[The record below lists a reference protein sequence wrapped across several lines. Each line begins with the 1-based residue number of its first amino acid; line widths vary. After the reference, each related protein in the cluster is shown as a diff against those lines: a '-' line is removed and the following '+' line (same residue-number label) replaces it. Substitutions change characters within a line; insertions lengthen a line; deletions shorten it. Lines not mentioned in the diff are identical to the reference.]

1 MTCCGLS
8 GLRQNHGGS
17 RVIEMRRTQLS
28 FGDGLIAEEVS
39 DLREGW
45 MTHADAVLA
54 DEDII
59 AAVYEAL
66 AKRHP
71 KSRCRGRRGAPADV
85 VLRLLILKHI
95 RNWSYEV
102 LEREV
107 RANLV
112 YRDFTRVGAAKMP
125 DAKTMGR
132 WGLVLGPQVLKQ
144 IHERMVKI
152 ARDKSIAAGRRMRVD
167 TTVVETDIHHPTD
180 STLLGDGVRV
190 LTRIMRTITKIAG
203 AIGTKLR
210 DRSRG
215 VKFRLLEIGRVTR
228 AKGSI
233 DQDKLKRRYGQLLDA
248 TSRVVGQA
256 KRFCVEISQGVKR
269 ATSVLKQLALE
280 GLRQELDEMTSRVRQ
295 VMKQT
300 RARIFRGNTRSE
312 GKLLSLFEPS
322 TEVIRKGKAGKPNE
336 FGKMVKLQEA
346 ENQIITDYE
355 VYARRPYDSDLL
367 VAAIETHQALLGR
380 APRLVAADA
389 AFYSAKNEAAAKAK
403 GVKRVCIP
411 DRSTKS
417 PERKREQRKRWF
429 RNGQKWRTGCEGR
442 ISVVKRRHGLDRCR
456 YKGYVGM
463 NRWVGLGVIADNVIN
478 IGRALEKQALP

>member
-1 MTCCGLS
+1 MICCARN
-8 GLRQNHGGS
+8 GLRQNRGRS
-17 RVIEMRRTQLS
+17 SMIEMRRKQLS

-39 DLREGW
+39 DLHEDW
-45 MTHADAVLA
+45 MKHADVVLA
-54 DEDII
+54 DEEIV
-59 AAVYEAL
+59 ATVYEAL

-85 VLRLLILKHI
+85 VLRLLTLKHI
-95 RNWSYEV
+95 RNWSYEE

-112 YRDFTRVGAAKMP
+112 YRDFTHVGGGKMP

-144 IHERMVKI
+144 IHERIVKI
-152 ARDKSIAAGRRMRVD
+152 ARDKGVTAGRRMRVD

-190 LTRIMRTITKIAG
+190 LTRAMRKITKIVGTA
-203 AIGTKLR
+203 GTKLR
-210 DRSRG
+210 DRSQS
-215 VKFRLLEIGRVTR
+215 VKLRLLEIGRIAR
-228 AKGSI
+228 AKGPFN
-233 DQDKLKRRYGQLLDA
+233 QDKLKQRYGRLLDA

-256 KRFCVEISQGVKR
+256 KRFSEEIVRGVKR
-269 ATSVLKQLALE
+269 SKDILQQLVLE
-280 GLRQELDEMTSRVRQ
+280 GLRQELDQMTLRVRQ
-295 VMKQT
+295 VMRQT

-346 ENQIITDYE
+346 ENQIITDYQ
-355 VYARRPYDSDLL
+355 VYPQRPHGSCLL
-367 VAAIETHQALLGR
+367 ITAIETYQALLGR
-380 APRLVAADA
+380 VPHLVAADA
-389 AFYSAKNEAAAKAK
+389 AFYSLRNETTAKAK
-403 GVKRVCIP
+403 GVKRICIP
-411 DRSTKS
+411 NRSTKS

-429 RNGQKWRTGCEGR
+429 RNGQ
-442 ISVVKRRHGLDRCR
+442 
-456 YKGYVGM
+456 
-463 NRWVGLGVIADNVIN
+463 
-478 IGRALEKQALP
+478 